1 MDPLSSVDRLLLVNA
16 LAFKERT
23 ITQLCTEY
31 AASRDEII
39 AFGNANREQIEKL
52 RKQEQAVALEK
63 ASDEPTPTQLSELWI
78 TNKFERIKRLQDVAD
93 KLYVSINDLGAD
105 AVTVREFRSYLL
117 LVANELGQLLHR
129 GAGDSAEADTL
140 RVDISGID
148 METLR

>member
-1 MDPLSSVDRLLLVNA
+1 MDPLSAVDRALLINA

-23 ITQLCTEY
+23 ITQLCADY

-39 AFGNANREQIEKL
+39 AFGNSHREHIEQL
-52 RKQEQAVALEK
+52 RMQGQDTEPERK
-63 ASDEPTPTQLSELWI
+63 SSEPTPTQLDQLWI
-78 TNKFERIKRLQDVAD
+78 TNKFERLKRLQAVAD
-93 KLYVSINDLGAD
+93 KLYASIDTLGAD

-129 GAGDSAEADTL
+129 GAGDSADADTL
-140 RVDISGID
+140 RVDITGID

>member
-1 MDPLSSVDRLLLVNA
+1 MDPISAVDRILLINA

-23 ITQLCTEY
+23 ITQLCTDY

-39 AFGNANREQIEKL
+39 AFGESNRDQIEKL
-52 RKQEQAVALEK
+52 RKQGREPKPEIT
-63 ASDEPTPTQLSELWI
+63 SSEPTPTQLNELWI
-78 TNKFERIKRLQDVAD
+78 TNKFERLKRLQAVAE
-93 KLYVSINDLGAD
+93 KLYESIDTLGAD

-140 RVDISGID
+140 RVDITGVD